1 MYEIKPVSQ
10 EDELLFFSVKSR
22 IERGYPVPEA
32 EKRVAFDVIEYWR
45 KLDLDY
51 ILYKMYLDQYFD
63 QKGFDYLY
71 SEYYRPR
78 AVSGISQ
85 SALFIIMADIL
96 FNGTDEKVTKYV
108 PVKEF

>member
-1 MYEIKPVSQ
+1 MYEIIPVSQ

-22 IERGYPVPEA
+22 IERDIPVSDA
-32 EKRVAFDVIEYWR
+32 EKKVAFEVIEYWK

-51 ILYKMYLDQYFD
+51 ILYKMGLDKYFD
-63 QKGFDYLY
+63 QEGFDYLY

-85 SALFIIMADIL
+85 SALFTVIGDIL

-108 PVKEF
+108 PAKEF